1 MMETLANHWMAITV
15 AVTGTLVVAVVGGWL
30 TEIGPWYRS
39 LTFPSWK
46 PPDWA
51 FGPIWTT
58 ILALAV
64 VSMVMAWAAAA
75 SPAARALVVG
85 LFVVNGALNVGWN
98 LLFFTMRRPDLALV
112 EVAFLWLSI
121 LALIVG
127 LAPISPIAALLLV
140 PYLVWVGIAAFLN
153 LRIVRLNAP
162 FTGAGARSHGT
173 IGR

>member
-1 MMETLANHWMAITV
+1 MMAALAEHWMAITV
-15 AVTGTLVVAVVGGWL
+15 AVAGTLVVAGVGGWL
-30 TEIGPWYRS
+30 TETGPWYRS

-46 PPDWA
+46 PPDWS

-58 ILALAV
+58 ILTLATI
-64 VSMVMAWAAAA
+64 SMVLAWTAAPT
-75 SPAARALVVG
+75 PAARSLVVG
-85 LFVVNGALNVGWN
+85 LFVANGALNVGWN

-112 EVAFLWLSI
+112 EVVFLWLSV
-121 LALIVG
+121 LALLVG
-127 LAPISPIAALLLV
+127 LAPFSALAALLLV